1 MLIFVSISK
10 GFFLFPSPDS
20 ACSTKRGHAPQLLCL
35 LFTLLMNRLMTFRSF
50 FSFFSFFLL
59 TAKIFIR
66 PLSEKKSTSL
76 FCHPLYVQ
84 DGTDAAVPVVTWMSW
99 WLWTVLNSVAENLL
113 PLTRLLTAVFP
124 FSNLTVLALNTLLT
138 PALCKQ
144 LASAITQFIQASY

>member
-1 MLIFVSISK
+1 MQYKTWPCSPAALSSVHPPDEQINDLQI
-10 GFFLFPSPDS
+10 FFL
-20 ACSTKRGHAPQLLCL
+20 
-35 LFTLLMNRLMTFRSF
+35 
-50 FSFFSFFLL
+50 FFLL

-113 PLTRLLTAVFP
+113 PLTRLLTALFP